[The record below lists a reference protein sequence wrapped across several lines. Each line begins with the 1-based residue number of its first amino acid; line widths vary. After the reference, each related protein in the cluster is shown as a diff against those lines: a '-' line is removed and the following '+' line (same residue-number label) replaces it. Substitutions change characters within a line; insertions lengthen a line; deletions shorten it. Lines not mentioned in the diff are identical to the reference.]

1 MKKLIGLLLAL
12 VLTAAF
18 TISAFAE
25 ETSQTQGETTQPQ
38 TVVVSLDTIED
49 IMAEYN
55 LDMRTMLNNLKQA
68 RRDAE
73 DYEDTEQ
80 EDTYDY
86 KRDLAEE
93 QYNANYHGAIL
104 SAKQSYLAYCADNDR
119 LAQAQTAAD
128 NARTA
133 LTVSQQAL
141 AAGYVSQK
149 DVNDLQNQCDQA
161 QNTLTQLDSQLTQ
174 EKASLRTLLN
184 LPDGV
189 TMSVRPVAADDLD
202 FSDIPTIN
210 YGGDVIVMRGNSSA
224 IKTAKLTYEYQ
235 QDQEDMP
242 GFTQYTLDNAYIA
255 LQQARES
262 EEAAFK
268 KLYDALNS
276 SYTVYEQALSQVQQK
291 ENELAVEQKALSLG
305 YSSQKAV
312 DAKTQ
317 ELKTLRTTL
326 ADDRNTLFVNYLSYI
341 DMKNGF

>member
-12 VLTAAF
+12 ALTAGF
-18 TISAFAE
+18 TVPAFAE
-25 ETSQTQGETTQPQ
+25 ETSQTQGETSQPQ
-38 TVVVSLDTIED
+38 TVEVSLDTIED

-55 LDMRTMLNNLKQA
+55 LNLATYLNNLKQA
-68 RRDAE
+68 RHDAE

-80 EDTYDY
+80 EDYYDHQ
-86 KRDLAEE
+86 RDLAEE
-93 QYNANYHGAIL
+93 EYEQNAHSTVL

-141 AAGYVSQK
+141 SSGYVSQK
-149 DVNDLQNQCDQA
+149 DVDDLQNQCDQA
-161 QNTLTQLDSQLTQ
+161 QNALTQLDNQLTQ

-189 TMSVRPVAADDLD
+189 TMSVKPVAADDLD
-202 FSDIPTIN
+202 FSDIPAIN
-210 YGGDVIVMRGNSSA
+210 YGGDVIVMRGNSSK
-224 IKTAKLTYEYQ
+224 IKTAKLNYEYA
-235 QDQEDMP
+235 QDQDDS
-242 GFTQYTLDNAYIA
+242 YTGYQTNNASIA
-255 LQQARES
+255 LEQTRES

-276 SYTVYEQALSQVQQK
+276 SYTVYEQALSQAQQK
-291 ENELAVEQKALSLG
+291 ENELTVEQKALSLG

-312 DAKTQ
+312 DAETQ